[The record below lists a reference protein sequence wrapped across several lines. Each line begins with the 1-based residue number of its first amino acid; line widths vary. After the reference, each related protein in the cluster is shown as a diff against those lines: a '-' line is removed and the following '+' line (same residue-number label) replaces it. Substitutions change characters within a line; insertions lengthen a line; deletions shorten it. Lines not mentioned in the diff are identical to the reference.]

1 LFKEDEQI
9 VNYLAHVYVL
19 GDWINWRRG
28 HNIFVDDTVYIVE
41 KYVYLVKMLNFYE
54 WIFCVVG
61 KGEFEIYVGS
71 LTYYEDTHIVV
82 NFDVRN
88 DIEEFLN
95 IELTEMLDGD
105 ISGYDVNKRILYS
118 PQLILLFKEQFAK
131 RNKSMKEL
139 GITYL

>member
-1 LFKEDEQI
+1 
-9 VNYLAHVYVL
+9 
-19 GDWINWRRG
+19 
-28 HNIFVDDTVYIVE
+28 VE

-105 ISGYDVNKRILYS
+105 IRGYDDNKRILYS